1 MKNILLFTRPLSPPW
16 DEASKNLAY
25 EIAFNS
31 QKKNLRFEV
40 LTTQNSAGYEKT
52 LPDKIIQRKI
62 YSKNRFD
69 GYEKIRLILYFLL
82 GKKSFQIIHF
92 LFTPRLLTSFIIRSR
107 LTLTSSKTIQTIA
120 TIPDKNL
127 QNKSKLKKIL
137 FADKIVAQSD
147 YTLKKIQ
154 EKGFG
159 NVELIYPGINM
170 KKFFPKNK
178 LKKVLKEMKLNQNN
192 FVVLFAGEYTRL
204 RAIDDIIKAAE
215 IIFENGQNKD
225 IKLILACR
233 IKSSQDKGKKEEIIQ
248 QVKQKSFSKQ
258 ILFKETVENMADLYN
273 LSDVNIFPVREM
285 AGKFDIPLAIVEA
298 MACKKP
304 VIISDIPV
312 LQEFIKNEKNGLITP
327 KANPEKLAENILKLK
342 RNSKLREKI
351 SQAGFNF
358 VRKNFDIEKNIKK
371 YHKLYQEMV
380 KDN

>member
-1 MKNILLFTRPLSPPW
+1 MKKILLFTRPLSPPW

-25 EIAFNS
+25 EIALNS
-31 QKKNLRFEV
+31 QKENLRFEV
-40 LTTQNSAGYEKT
+40 LTTQDSAGYEKA

-69 GYEKIRLILYFLL
+69 GYEKIRLMLYFLF

-92 LFTPRLLTSFIIRSR
+92 LFTPRPLTSFIIRSR

-120 TIPDKNL
+120 TISDKNL

-147 YTLKKIQ
+147 YTLKKIR
-154 EKGFG
+154 EKGFE
-159 NVELIYPGINM
+159 NVDLIYPGINM

-178 LKKVLKEMKLNQNN
+178 PKKALREMKLNQNN
-192 FVVLFAGEYTRL
+192 FVILFAGEYTRL

-225 IKLILACR
+225 IKFILACR
-233 IKSSQDKGKKEEIIQ
+233 IKSSQDKRKKEEVAQ
-248 QVKQKSFSKQ
+248 QVKQKGFFEQ
-258 ILFKETVENMADLYN
+258 ILFKETVEKMADLYN
-273 LSDVNIFPVREM
+273 LSDANIFPVREM
-285 AGKFDIPLAIVEA
+285 AGKFDIPLALAEA

-304 VIISDIPV
+304 VIVSDIPV
-312 LQEFIKNEKNGLITP
+312 LQEFIENEKNGLVTP
-327 KANPEKLAENILKLK
+327 KANPKKLAENILKLK
-342 RNSKLREKI
+342 RNSKLRKKI